1 MDRVIKGRMIE
12 GMKHMVLPG
21 MIALSL
27 LLAACSSKERA
38 RATRN
43 ADPEITNVDT
53 NEIANVD
60 YRKRM
65 KDRREN
71 TPEDEKVFAL
81 RQRIYRFQL
90 EIGRVPTNLHELIKH
105 QYVTDLPKA
114 PPGKKYVYDPER
126 GNLYQV
132 FVDPTKE
139 QAVKEADAKD
149 TSFLSL

>member
-1 MDRVIKGRMIE
+1 MDWGIKGRMVE

-27 LLAACSSKERA
+27 LLAACSKEERA

-71 TPEDEKVFAL
+71 MPEDL
-81 RQRIYRFQL
+81 RWMRSLKYYLQATGLLRHRHAGVKRGGSMSGSTRP
-90 EIGRVPTNLHELIKH
+90 GR
-105 QYVTDLPKA
+105 
-114 PPGKKYVYDPER
+114 
-126 GNLYQV
+126 
-132 FVDPTKE
+132 
-139 QAVKEADAKD
+139 
-149 TSFLSL
+149 S